1 MLTLGGITVASLIGG
16 ALLIEVT
23 FSWPGVALRLQQA
36 ISQRDY
42 PVVQGVVAV
51 IVVVDVLV
59 AWIDLSLKE
68 ERKRNCDPSPV
79 PARCPTVRCGVGKS
93 FWGVLKSQGLIVK
106 RPGLSPV
113 TVGKWRRRYQDRGL
127 AGLQDQQ
134 RPGRPRS
141 YDEVMGGLSKIFDS
155 NIRA

>member
-51 IVVVDVLV
+51 TVVVDVLV

-68 ERKRNCDPSPV
+68 VEELRSIAGSRTLPHGKVRRGQIVLGCAEVPRVDCQATGVKSCHGWQMAPSLSGPW
-79 PARCPTVRCGVGKS
+79 PCRTPRPTAT
-93 FWGVLKSQGLIVK
+93 WTASQL
-106 RPGLSPV
+106 
-113 TVGKWRRRYQDRGL
+113 
-127 AGLQDQQ
+127 
-134 RPGRPRS
+134 
-141 YDEVMGGLSKIFDS
+141 
-155 NIRA
+155 

>member
-1 MLTLGGITVASLIGG
+1 MASLIGG

-51 IVVVDVLV
+51 TVVVDVLV

-68 ERKRNCDPSPV
+68 GEELRSIAGSRTLPHGK
-79 PARCPTVRCGVGKS
+79 VRPWANRSGVC
-93 FWGVLKSQGLIVK
+93 
-106 RPGLSPV
+106 
-113 TVGKWRRRYQDRGL
+113 
-127 AGLQDQQ
+127 
-134 RPGRPRS
+134 
-141 YDEVMGGLSKIFDS
+141 
-155 NIRA
+155 